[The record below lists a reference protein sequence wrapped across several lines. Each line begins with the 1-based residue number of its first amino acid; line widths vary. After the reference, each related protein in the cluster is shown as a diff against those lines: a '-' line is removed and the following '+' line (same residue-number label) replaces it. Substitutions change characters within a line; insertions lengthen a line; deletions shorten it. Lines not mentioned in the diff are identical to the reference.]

1 MPNNRLL
8 TIVNFQN
15 YSTDEE
21 VLLNITRYLERANNF
36 VSKAPSTPATFFIFF
51 ALFSATALADEPSN
65 PTQTTLPEPQA
76 NAASTLS
83 DVMVAPIGLIEWDMS
98 SLTWGGLFGAL
109 GAILENAMAGEQQTQ
124 TSRALSQKIE
134 SSTDPRRLLAQNL
147 ADEFNACGKT
157 ATLTRDSFAID
168 VKPSDWKNSKSPK
181 AQTYLDSLPPNG
193 YYVEAGIQNFWIDK
207 QLFGTYLH
215 GRAQITLFD
224 ASGNYLDHFSDYS
237 GLGGRIKLVEDPKS
251 HSDAAIKEIEDAVG
265 AIVGKLSKNLGDKFC
280 KLKR

>member
-1 MPNNRLL
+1 
-8 TIVNFQN
+8 
-15 YSTDEE
+15 
-21 VLLNITRYLERANNF
+21 
-36 VSKAPSTPATFFIFF
+36 
-51 ALFSATALADEPSN
+51 
-65 PTQTTLPEPQA
+65 
-76 NAASTLS
+76 
-83 DVMVAPIGLIEWDMS
+83 MS